1 MVCEASLEQI
11 FFFIQRLVV
20 AENASKKIENNITV
34 ASALVSNAHND
45 FEKSKPGK
53 HERLEDR
60 KSTRLNSSHKTVSR
74 MPSSA

>member
-45 FEKSKPGK
+45 FGKSKPGK
-53 HERLEDR
+53 HERLER
-60 KSTRLNSSHKTVSR
+60 KTRRNSIKNFLLWSQEL
-74 MPSSA
+74 